1 MLEYIGIALIFLG
14 LLFLLSMI
22 MLSKEKDFFKIAFIN
37 TIVFFIYISISEY
50 FAEYFT
56 SNDLF
61 GIGKLVFV
69 FSCLTVQVFYGVY
82 LAISRHQKRK
92 NVQKIKR
99 PFLKTKKDLSI
110 SLKLFFKQT
119 AENTT
124 DISVF

>member
-50 FAEYFT
+50 FAGYFT

-92 NVQKIKR
+92 NVQKSKET
-99 PFLKTKKDLSI
+99 PLENKEG
-110 SLKLFFKQT
+110 SLDK
-119 AENTT
+119 
-124 DISVF
+124 S